1 VSPTA
6 GSIRGV
12 APDAQTLRLT
22 VDLEIASEPIRG
34 SVDDGT
40 GSVIDFAGWLELM
53 SAFERATAKAAVD
66 TDQPQG
72 GRR

>member
-1 VSPTA
+1 MST
-6 GSIRGV
+6 
-12 APDAQTLRLT
+12 DAHTLRLT
-22 VDLEIASEPIRG
+22 VDLDIASEPIRG

-53 SAFERATAKAAVD
+53 SAFERAAAKAAVD
-66 TDQPQG
+66 TDQPRG